1 MAVLLDFTS
10 DPLILVSA
18 VTFLFVRNW
27 NMYVYLSHPI
37 VVSSSTAALTSSPR
51 TLSTTLQPVST
62 SKAPQLSSAVAII
75 SSARTLLSTLQPVL
89 TSKAPQPTYLSTLH
103 FHTLHTVLPSSSH
116 YKPTISPEPAGSI
129 TPEFSSSVIPTSSA
143 SSEHTTVYQTASV
156 PTYTPS
162 VSPTPP
168 QPVAGVSVQ
177 VTPCYMHWAALYVCK
192 VKNLYDVSFGEKEN
206 SVIQLPVNQVCVHI
220 SSFIFS

>member
-1 MAVLLDFTS
+1 
-10 DPLILVSA
+10 
-18 VTFLFVRNW
+18 
-27 NMYVYLSHPI
+27 MYVYLSHPI

-103 FHTLHTVLPSSSH
+103 FHTLHTVLPSSSQ
-116 YKPTISPEPAGSI
+116 YKPTVSPEPAGSI

-143 SSEHTTVYQTASV
+143 SSEHTTVYQTTSV

-168 QPVAGVSVQ
+168 QGVSVQ
-177 VTPCYMHWAALYVCK
+177 VTPCYMH
-192 VKNLYDVSFGEKEN
+192 
-206 SVIQLPVNQVCVHI
+206 
-220 SSFIFS
+220 